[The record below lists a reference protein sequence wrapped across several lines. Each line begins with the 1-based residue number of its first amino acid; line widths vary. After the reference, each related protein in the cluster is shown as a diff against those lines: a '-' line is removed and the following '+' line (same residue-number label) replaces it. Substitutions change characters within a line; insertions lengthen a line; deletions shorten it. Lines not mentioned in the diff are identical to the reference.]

1 MAPHRRHGYDLL
13 LAVGLL
19 RYAFQQTVDETVT
32 FLNFA
37 GRSFSRATVARL
49 GREYLV
55 RWARLCEE
63 WLPARVRLLSVWV
76 PQIDGTVEEGGPVT
90 FRAREAFTGVTLLAR
105 QLVSENKEEV
115 VGFLRELRAKYGVPR
130 LGMRDLSVT
139 LREAWEVV
147 YPGVPQAE
155 DHWHALDD
163 VGPKMLV
170 DYEPTK
176 EALVA
181 RHGLAD
187 LATWSRELPRRGA
200 TVEAWE
206 QVGVRL
212 ALEWIEGAR
221 AHPGGFPW
229 RLAYLEV
236 GRRVRWV
243 REWAQAMIQGNARR
257 GLFVPEV
264 VTLRDRVGRLL
275 AREGVQLHLGRL
287 EGEALLWEEL
297 RRGMRMDRSARRRMP
312 LGPMTGSDV
321 AVAKREIAE
330 AGARFRTR
338 GDWAVA
344 IWEGAERFFR
354 EHEPYLWVAAEVE
367 GLPRTTV
374 DLERAHGEERR
385 RIRRR
390 TGRKETGGEMGRVG
404 ALLAWSSN
412 LRNRWFVGEVLPGVN
427 VAEEFAQQDAAE
439 VRRRLRELPR
449 EGRRPKVEVK
459 RGTERKHLERLR
471 ELMVGEG
478 PVVAG
483 LKAWASEVNA
493 CEELVRG

>member
-1 MAPHRRHGYDLL
+1 MAPHRRDGYDLL

-19 RYAFQQTVDETVT
+19 RYAFQQTVDETATV
-32 FLNFA
+32 LSFA
-37 GRSFSRATVARL
+37 GRSRSRATVARL
-49 GREYLV
+49 GRECLV
-55 RWARLCEE
+55 RWAMLCEE
-63 WLPARVRLLSVWV
+63 RLPARVRFLPTWV

-181 RHGLAD
+181 RHGLSD
-187 LATWSRELPRRGA
+187 LAAWSRELPLRGR
-200 TVEAWE
+200 TVEVWE

-212 ALEWIEGAR
+212 ALEWMDGAR

-236 GRRVRWV
+236 GRRLRWV
-243 REWAQAMIQGNARR
+243 REWAEAMVRGNVRR
-257 GLFVPEV
+257 GWFVPEV
-264 VTLRDRVGRLL
+264 VTLRDRVGRVL

-287 EGEALLWEEL
+287 ESEAQLWDEV
-297 RRGMRMDRSARRRMP
+297 RRAMRMDRSSRRRMP
-312 LGPMTGSDV
+312 LGPMTRGEV
-321 AVAKREIAE
+321 ETAKEEITE
-330 AGARFRTR
+330 AGNRFRTR

-344 IWEGAERFFR
+344 IWERVAQFFR
-354 EHEPYLWVAAEVE
+354 EHAPYLWVAAEVA

-390 TGRKETGGEMGRVG
+390 TGQKDTGGEMGRVG

-412 LRNRWFVGEVLPGVN
+412 LRNRWFVEEVLSGVN
-427 VAEEFAQQDAAE
+427 VAEEFAQQDAGE
-439 VRRRLRELPR
+439 VRRRLEELPR
-449 EGRRPKVEVK
+449 EGRRPKVRVTK
-459 RGTERKHLERLR
+459 GTERRHLERLR
-471 ELMVGEG
+471 ELVSGEG
-478 PVVAG
+478 PVEPA
-483 LKAWASEVNA
+483 LHAWAVAVAAHEGSVN
-493 CEELVRG
+493 